1 MKLRKSHTQTDC
13 LHQKCKTT
21 SIRWVLDTV
30 CNSIWFPWHACSP
43 TLPQHYFMSPALT
56 SSLLHPQ
63 LMTLPP
69 AAWGKNG
76 AIRQVLLHLPS
87 IPYTTTHIQTHF
99 LHLLSNSTEERLCL
113 GYRSPPPQPMAF
125 PGTFLLHLTLF
136 RLHLWFLPQ
145 VTPSHPHLL
154 VFMPLYLSSP
164 EVWLEPITHL

>member
-1 MKLRKSHTQTDC
+1 MGPWYC
-13 LHQKCKTT
+13 LQLYLISLAC
-21 SIRWVLDTV
+21 VL
-30 CNSIWFPWHACSP
+30 SYSP
-43 TLPQHYFMSPALT
+43 TT
-56 SSLLHPQ
+56 LLHVSSSYFKSPSPSADD
-63 LMTLPP
+63 PP
-69 AAWGKNG
+69 SCCVGKNG